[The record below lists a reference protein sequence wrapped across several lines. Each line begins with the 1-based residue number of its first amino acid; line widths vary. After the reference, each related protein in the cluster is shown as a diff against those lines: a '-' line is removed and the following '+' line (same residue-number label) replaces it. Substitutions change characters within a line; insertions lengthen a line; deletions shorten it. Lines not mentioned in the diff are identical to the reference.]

1 MDTAPRPD
9 PAAPYWDVREVA
21 AELGLRPT
29 TVYDLIA
36 SGRLVCYRF
45 GPRGGRIRVR
55 PADVEA
61 YAESCRVGARAE
73 SGQADPDLIP
83 IAQRR
88 ELYRPP
94 PGLESLY

>member
-1 MDTAPRPD
+1 MGTAPRPD

-29 TVYDLIA
+29 TVYDVIA

-61 YAESCRVGARAE
+61 YVESCRVGVRTEAE
-73 SGQADPDLIP
+73 QPPVTLSVPK
-83 IAQRR
+83 RR
-88 ELYRPP
+88 ELFRPP
-94 PGLESLY
+94 DGFKSLY